1 MKKRIIGLAL
11 VVAILAL
18 TLTGCAYR
26 YEGDDMSKYASF
38 DKAKFEEA
46 IKTLKIEDGDFT
58 KDEAVRA
65 KKLNDAIL
73 NLLSAKLDSSST
85 KIKETTGTVG
95 DTDIVYYCYYYTA
108 EIDGVTRYFSTS
120 LMAPE
125 KAVKLHIGLSANEGQ
140 SVKVEQLLKGE
151 ALDDKVYEAT
161 TSKTLAKVD
170 GKVTEA
176 DSTVGK
182 LAFISYTVEYDG
194 ADGKSV
200 KETHEYELVTLGEGS
215 FIAKAL
221 ADKDIGKA
229 QDKITEG
236 SGATAKTYTNATVNI
251 LVEGGEEYTY
261 TEVTY
266 TTVKSVKDNITESGT
281 DKTYDLK
288 DKELTYHV
296 YPVYRVAIPEFN
308 ANTLLDT
315 LYSNLTSAEL
325 ECLEDQEEALEEL
338 EKLVADETTAKTD
351 YDKKKTAYETAKTNY
366 DTAVKN
372 LADGKVGATQELVDQ
387 KKKDCD
393 AAKADFDKAEKSYND
408 AKAAVTA
415 KRTDI
420 ITKVGADKLVTEF
433 KKVQYKGLLDAYN
446 KEIKDNLAKAIYK
459 AVTDNSKITVEK
471 EQLPQKAIQQVY
483 DNMINQYKYEFY
495 EGDYTSASGSTAAV
509 SNYEH
514 YKTFENYLTKK
525 KTTANFTD
533 AKHAVWAEAAETVK
547 ELIIIYNAAQAYD
560 VALTGKD
567 LDDFK
572 ADTESDR
579 YYNYWLY
586 SQLYGYSQDSLDEA
600 VRNAV
605 QFDKLMNHFL
615 TYEEVENENG
625 GVEFKYNYKGLGYE
639 ITEAED
645 D

>member
-18 TLTGCAYR
+18 TLVGCAYR

-108 EIDGVTRYFSTS
+108 EIDGVTRYFSTG
-120 LMAPE
+120 LMTPD
-125 KAVKLHIGLSANEGQ
+125 KAVKLHLGLSANEGQ

-151 ALDDKVYEAT
+151 ALDGKVYDAT
-161 TSKTLAKVD
+161 TKKTLAKKD
-170 GKVTEA
+170 GVVTAE
-176 DSTVGK
+176 DSTTGK
-182 LAFISYTVEYDG
+182 LAFISYTVEYEK
-194 ADGKSV
+194 DGKSV

-236 SGATAKTYTNATVNI
+236 SGATAKTYTNATVNV
-251 LVEGGEEYTY
+251 LVNGGEEYTY

-266 TTVKSVKDNITESGT
+266 TTAKSVKDNITESGT

-325 ECLEDQEEALEEL
+325 ECLKDQEEEFKALED
-338 EKLVADETTAKTD
+338 LVAEETKAKTEF
-351 YDKKKTAYETAKTNY
+351 DKKKTAYDTAKTNY
-366 DTAVKN
+366 DNALSN
-372 LADGKVGATQELVDQ
+372 LAEGKVGATQELVDQ
-387 KKKDCD
+387 KKKELDSAKD
-393 AAKADFDKAEKSYND
+393 AFDKAETAYNK
-408 AKAAVTA
+408 AKADVIA
-415 KRTDI
+415 KREAI
-420 ITKVGADKLVTEF
+420 ITKVGADKLVSEF

-446 KEIKDNLAKAIYK
+446 KEIKNNLAKAIYK
-459 AVTDNSKITVEK
+459 AITDNSKITVVK
-471 EQLPQKAIQQVY
+471 EELPQKAIQQVY

-495 EGDYTSASGSTAAV
+495 EGSYTTASGTTAAV

-547 ELIIIYNAAQAYD
+547 ELIVIYNAAQAYG

-567 LDDFK
+567 LEDFK

-586 SQLYGYSQDSLDEA
+586 SQLYGYSQESLDEA

-615 TYEEVENENG
+615 TYEEVKNDNG
-625 GVEFKYNYKGLGYE
+625 GVEFKYNYNGLGYE

-645 D
+645 K